1 VREIQAGHGYWSQ
14 SSLTPLLGLGA
25 LPRPTTL
32 QVRWPDGRL
41 TAHPV
46 PEGARE
52 IAARAP

>member
-32 QVRWPDGRL
+32 QVRWPSGQATTHAL
-41 TAHPV
+41 
-46 PEGARE
+46 PEGARDLTV
-52 IAARAP
+52 RAP